1 MLCITHKRP
10 AAIRLRV
17 DVEAQAL
24 ISDFG
29 GEAYANRSAG
39 GLTKTSSEMLAADWR
54 EVASTIAR
62 RTADC
67 SAICGRFDGTP
78 RRGART
84 SHGRRAFGKPG
95 MLLVF
100 R

>member
-1 MLCITHKRP
+1 MSHHERP

-29 GEAYANRSAG
+29 GEAYGIARRRADEA
-39 GLTKTSSEMLAADWR
+39 SSEMLAADWR

-62 RTADC
+62 KD
-67 SAICGRFDGTP
+67 
-78 RRGART
+78 
-84 SHGRRAFGKPG
+84 HG
-95 MLLVF
+95 LF
-100 R
+100 RDLWPF